1 MENCNGT
8 IQQENT
14 RIIIV
19 HLKVNIKAFLFLQIL
34 FLFWGIKQIRIRI
47 HSHKESGLL
56 QDNYRGNI
64 V

>member
-34 FLFWGIKQIRIRI
+34 FLF
-47 HSHKESGLL
+47 
-56 QDNYRGNI
+56 
-64 V
+64 